1 MEKFLSF
8 QLKVKYIVEDSSFVI
23 SLLDKTDIFHNNAVS
38 VFKSILRCRNIKT
51 IIPSTVFYE
60 TLFVLLKNGI
70 EYNVAKQKLNNLMMI
85 DQVINLPITETGILK
100 LAKLTEILIKDKEN
114 KTKVRSNDLLI
125 ISIALNQEN
134 SCLVTNDIGFNDY
147 KKLYEEIFFFSDD
160 DDIKNFEKFINSN

>member
-1 MEKFLSF
+1 
-8 QLKVKYIVEDSSFVI
+8 
-23 SLLDKTDIFHNNAVS
+23 
-38 VFKSILRCRNIKT
+38 
-51 IIPSTVFYE
+51 
-60 TLFVLLKNGI
+60 
-70 EYNVAKQKLNNLMMI
+70 MMI

-147 KKLYEEIFFFSDD
+147 KKLYEEIFFFSDE
-160 DDIKNFEKFINSN
+160 DDIKNF